1 MRKVILAVI
10 LMLLILL
17 LNATLHAAKWEHLAS
32 SGVYVYYYDVDN
44 IGYLSEV
51 TVQIILKQTYE
62 DKDSVNQFYQKYAT
76 DENSIELEDYSIST
90 MVINCA
96 DKIVGIK
103 SIISYKESGEVLLQ
117 TNFNNINYLFI
128 PSGSI
133 YEALYD
139 KVC

>member
-10 LMLLILL
+10 LMLSILL
-17 LNATLHAAKWEHLAS
+17 LYAKSYASKWEYLAS

-44 IGYLSEV
+44 IENLSEI

-76 DENSIELEDYSIST
+76 DDNSVELEDYSIST

-96 DKIVGIK
+96 DKIVGVK
-103 SIISYKESGEVLLQ
+103 SIISYKESGEVILQ

>member
-1 MRKVILAVI
+1 MTKVILAVI

-17 LNATLHAAKWEHLAS
+17 LNATLHAAKWEYLAS

-117 TNFNNINYLFI
+117 TNFNKINYLFI

>member
-1 MRKVILAVI
+1 MKKIVLAFI
-10 LMLLILL
+10 FMFSILL
-17 LNATLHAAKWEHLAS
+17 LFAKSDAATWEYLAS

-44 IGYLSEV
+44 IRNLSEI

-62 DKDSVNQFYQKYAT
+62 DKDAVNQFYQKYAS
-76 DENSIELEDYSIST
+76 DDNRIELEDYSIST

-96 DKIVGIK
+96 DKIVGVK
-103 SIISYKESGEVLLQ
+103 SIISYKDSGEVILQ